1 MNFSWV
7 TLHVKDIEKSLEFYQ
22 GILKLPINRR
32 FNANGV
38 EIVMLGED
46 GKTKIE
52 LLQDG
57 KSHIVDGAPGVSIG
71 LEVDSL
77 EQSMGYMKDKQIP
90 IQGPFSPSPH
100 ISFFFIKDPDGVS
113 VQLLEQK

>member
-1 MNFSWV
+1 MKFSWV
-7 TLHVKDIEKSLEFYQ
+7 TLHVKDIEKSLKFYQ
-22 GILKLPINRR
+22 GVLHLPLNSR

-46 GKTKIE
+46 EKTKIE

-57 KSHIVDGAPGVSIG
+57 KSHITGGAAGVSIG
-71 LEVDSL
+71 LEVESL
-77 EQSMGYMKDKQIP
+77 DKSLAYMESKGFSIA
-90 IQGPFSPSPH
+90 GPFSPSPH
-100 ISFFFIKDPDGVS
+100 ISFFFIEDPDGVS

>member
-22 GILKLPINRR
+22 GLLNLPINSR
-32 FNANGV
+32 FNTNGV

-46 GKTKIE
+46 GKAKIE

-57 KSHIVDGAPGVSIG
+57 KSHITNGAAGVSIG

-77 EQSMGYMKDKQIP
+77 DKSIEYMKSKQIP
-90 IQGPFSPSPH
+90 VLGPFSPSPH

-113 VQLLEQK
+113 VQLLEKK

>member
-7 TLHVKDIEKSLEFYQ
+7 TLHVQNIEKSLEFYQ
-22 GILKLPINRR
+22 GLLNLPINSR
-32 FNANGV
+32 FAVNDV

-52 LLQDG
+52 LLHDG
-57 KSHIVDGAPGVSIG
+57 RSQKIDGAEGISIG

-77 EQSMGYMKDKQIP
+77 DQSMELMKSRQIP

-113 VQLLEQK
+113 VQLLENK